1 MDDVALVPSSRRCD
15 VGMVGI
21 GGERSLLW
29 RSAATA
35 DAARCSSPAPPA
47 LSSLPCPSSLASCA
61 TTRWLDLVR
70 MDMYELERFM
80 PSAMAEPSDAFAG
93 AFVGSPVCTVSC
105 AWSWRLTSSSCAMR
119 DMYDCSFTR
128 ALADRVLTACSA
140 RSSASRS
147 LSIVAINEDGC
158 CLGTCRSSPR
168 CAADRSRIVWVS
180 ASGVR
185 YRPTAL
191 PRAGDVPVAVA
202 SFARPWGPVVLNP
215 ADSPRIPLGKAQ
227 DRLCFYGNGS
237 LIKAN
242 HGPYTNPNG

>member
-1 MDDVALVPSSRRCD
+1 
-15 VGMVGI
+15 
-21 GGERSLLW
+21 
-29 RSAATA
+29 
-35 DAARCSSPAPPA
+35 
-47 LSSLPCPSSLASCA
+47 
-61 TTRWLDLVR
+61 
-70 MDMYELERFM
+70 
-80 PSAMAEPSDAFAG
+80 
-93 AFVGSPVCTVSC
+93 
-105 AWSWRLTSSSCAMR
+105 
-119 DMYDCSFTR
+119 
-128 ALADRVLTACSA
+128 LADRVLTACSA

-227 DRLCFYGNGS
+227 IVFAFTEMGP

-242 HGPYTNPNG
+242 HGPYINPI

>member
-1 MDDVALVPSSRRCD
+1 MLRDALRPRRPRCRRSRARR
-15 VGMVGI
+15 
-21 GGERSLLW
+21 RSLAAPRRGGW
-29 RSAATA
+29 IWSAWTCTSWSVSCRRRS
-35 DAARCSSPAPPA
+35 
-47 LSSLPCPSSLASCA
+47 
-61 TTRWLDLVR
+61 
-70 MDMYELERFM
+70 
-80 PSAMAEPSDAFAG
+80 AEPSDAFAG

-215 ADSPRIPLGKAQ
+215 ADSPRIPGSRKSARSSLLLRKWALSS
-227 DRLCFYGNGS
+227 RLTTAHTQIQMDDDER
-237 LIKAN
+237 LRAR
-242 HGPYTNPNG
+242 